1 MRALVTGGAGF
12 IGSNLVDRLLA
23 EGHQVDVVDD
33 LSSGSLAN
41 LAEARRS
48 PNGRL
53 TFHQLDVR
61 SPALADL
68 MQRCRPDVVYHL
80 AAPLATADPLGGAD
94 GHVMGSVRV
103 LEGARLSGAQKVV
116 FSSGAGIYG
125 DPDPAD
131 LPLRESHLQR
141 PVALEG
147 VAKKAVADYLF
158 AYRELYNLE
167 FTALVLAH
175 VYGPRQLPGHESA
188 VVAAFAEHLVA
199 GEPCVIHGT
208 GGSTRDFVFVDDVVD
223 ALARAAERGGGLL
236 INVGTGHETAIRDLY
251 RAMAGTAG
259 RDAPAVRAPGRP
271 GDVRRMALDPGR
283 AAIHLGWKPWTTLA
297 VGTAAVLEWRQETGL
312 TESRGRVHGPT
323 SAES

>member
-33 LSSGSLAN
+33 LSTGSLAN

-61 SPALADL
+61 SAALGEL
-68 MQRCRPDVVYHL
+68 MQRCRPEVVYHL
-80 AAPLATADPLGGAD
+80 AAPPASAPPLEGAE
-94 GHVMGSVRV
+94 GHVMGSLTV
-103 LEGARLSGAQKVV
+103 LEGARMCGAQKVV
-116 FSSGAGIYG
+116 FTSGACIYG

-131 LPLRESHLQR
+131 LPLRESHPQR
-141 PVALEG
+141 PVS
-147 VAKKAVADYLF
+147 VAGAGKKAVSDFLY
-158 AYRELYNLE
+158 AYREQHNLE
-167 FTALVLAH
+167 FTSLALGH
-175 VYGPRQLPGHESA
+175 VYGPRQTAGPDGP
-188 VVAAFAEHLVA
+188 VVACFAARLVA

-236 INVGTGHETAIRDLY
+236 INIGTGHETAVRDLY
-251 RAMAGTAG
+251 RAMAAQAG
-259 RDAPAVRAPGRP
+259 VDHPAVKAPGRP
-271 GDVRRMALDPGR
+271 GDVRRVSLDPGR
-283 AAIHLGWKPWTTLA
+283 ASIHLGWKPWTTLA
-297 VGTAAVLEWRQETGL
+297 EGTAALIEWR
-312 TESRGRVHGPT
+312 RGRG
-323 SAES
+323 